1 MQVRQMG
8 PSIQVAQLGMYTE
21 QIMHYFCT
29 RAEIIKNVRELVLKT
44 PPVTHAIHIGPSMQV
59 AQLGM

>member
-1 MQVRQMG
+1 
-8 PSIQVAQLGMYTE
+8 
-21 QIMHYFCT
+21 MHCFCT